1 MSILQRDKCRF
12 GSNIFIETQLQ
23 QNYVLVYM
31 MSILFNFTKTQILCR
46 PTSNLVRVCATFSDP
61 NDIYLTQESNKDQS

>member
-12 GSNIFIETQLQ
+12 GSNIFIHTQLK
-23 QNYVLVYM
+23 QNYALVYM
-31 MSILFNFTKTQILCR
+31 MSILFNFTKTQILCL
-46 PTSNLVRVCATFSDP
+46 PASNLVRVCATFWDP